1 MAPPDGTNGRIAA
14 WHRDRLLVIS
24 ALIVATVVFLAATVF
39 VIAPLQGGA
48 IPSTELLNSTLSKA
62 DPAFS
67 QEIPLQDVGLGPS
80 GRSIFIAF
88 VMETHIL
95 FANLQL
101 GGSIIIVATLL
112 LYMRKRRE
120 RYLNLARSMTLF
132 NLILFSTG
140 ATFAGAGMFFFIS
153 LFPTFASH
161 AFHVYWWPL
170 LAEAILFG
178 VEIFVLYTFWFAWD
192 RVSERWHIALGFAYI
207 LVVFFQTLS
216 IDMLASGMLTPG
228 ISTLTYTEGGI
239 LTIPWYEALALWFN
253 PTLWEL
259 QFHRVGA
266 ALGMVGFLVA
276 ALGVLHYRDRPE
288 LEGRKQWDWVAAYG
302 LAWGVLGLAVQA
314 VLGYR
319 YMSRIMQSQPAAF
332 EMMMHG
338 ARAWEMVVMVTLYA
352 ALTLAVITYFTTRRD
367 RLLSRRTTQ
376 RLRTTFRVLLVV
388 GAVLAFILVQPSWI
402 GAPFRFDPNAW
413 VNPLGLMRWKYPA
426 LFGLAAIG
434 GVIVI
439 LDWRLLS
446 SEEKEGEWGYLTRGS
461 WVAGLFAGLLG
472 TAIVNVMGFVREAGR
487 APWTMYNIIPVS
499 HNTPTPI
506 PPLQIAGVWVIS
518 LAISWLILWTVSK
531 VTAYHPETKERVQA
545 EQHVQEQGNLPRQGN
560 A

>member
-1 MAPPDGTNGRIAA
+1 MESQGGQEGRIVA
-14 WHRDRLLVIS
+14 WRRDRLLIIS
-24 ALIVATVVFLAATVF
+24 ALVVAVVAVLAATVF
-39 VIAPLQGGA
+39 VIAPLQGGT
-48 IPSTELLNSTLSKA
+48 IPSTVLLNSTLSNVS
-62 DPAFS
+62 PGFGE
-67 QEIPLQDVGLGPS
+67 EIPLQDVGLGPS

-112 LYMRKRRE
+112 FYMRKRRE
-120 RYLNLARSMTLF
+120 RYVNLARSMTLF

-192 RVSERWHIALGFAYI
+192 RIGERWHLALGVAYI
-207 LVVFFQTLS
+207 LDVFFQTLS

-228 ISTLTYTEGGI
+228 VNTITYTGPGI
-239 LTIPWYEALALWFN
+239 FTIPVADALALWFN
-253 PTLWEL
+253 PTLWQL

-276 ALGVLHYRDRPE
+276 ALGVLHYRDRPA
-288 LEGRKQWDWVAAYG
+288 LEDRKQWDWVAAYG
-302 LAWGVLGLAVQA
+302 IAWGVLGLAIQA
-314 VLGYR
+314 VLGYQ
-319 YMSRIMQSQPAAF
+319 YMSAIMRSQPAAF

-338 ARAWEMVVMVTLYA
+338 ARAWEMVVMVTLYSGLA
-352 ALTLAVITYFTTRRD
+352 LAVITYFITRRD
-367 RLLSRRTTQ
+367 IILSRRTTQ
-376 RLRTTFRVLLVV
+376 RLQWTFRILLLV
-388 GAVLAFILVQPSWI
+388 AFVLAFVLVQPSWL

-413 VNPLGLMRWKYPA
+413 VNPIGLMRYKYPA

-434 GVIVI
+434 AIIV
-439 LDWRLLS
+439 LVDAFLLT
-446 SEEKEGEWGYLTRGS
+446 SEEKEGEWGYLTKGS
-461 WVAGLFAGLLG
+461 WAAGLFVGLLG
-472 TAIVNVMGFVREAGR
+472 TGIVNVMGFVREAGR
-487 APWTMYNIIPVS
+487 APWTMYGIIPVS

-531 VTAYHPETKERVQA
+531 VTAYHPETKEKVQA
-545 EQHVQEQGNLPRQGN
+545 EQHVQEQGSLPRQGN